1 MIKLSQNDQH
11 MFRKSQTPLLRRKG
25 ATTCTKFGRSTKTVA
40 TCFAY
45 IIGRK
50 LSTKPTK
57 AERASTVASGLRP
70 LRQERAALLAICMSS
85 AYPYKN
91 KRSKQLIVL
100 LSGNMS
106 KNADVNSCIFTLLV
120 RGTIHTLQNCNINAD

>member
-11 MFRKSQTPLLRRKG
+11 MFKKSRTPLLRRKS

-70 LRQERAALLAICMSS
+70 LRQA
-85 AYPYKN
+85 
-91 KRSKQLIVL
+91 
-100 LSGNMS
+100 
-106 KNADVNSCIFTLLV
+106 SCPASYLHEFCIPLQEQTL
-120 RGTIHTLQNCNINAD
+120 